1 MIAGKKSLGQ
11 HFLKDENIAGK
22 IIEEFTNENPCEVV
36 LEVGP
41 GTGVLTKYFLQQSS
55 IKFFAVETDA
65 RMVTFLRGKYPS
77 LMHSLIYHDFLT
89 FDLKSLNVKSLSIV
103 GNFPYNISTQILFR
117 VFENKEMIPFVV
129 GMFQKEVAKR
139 IASVHGNKE
148 YGILS
153 VLLQA
158 HYEVE
163 YLFEVPPACFV
174 PPPKVKSAVIRLKR
188 KKILTEIADENFFL
202 RLVKAGF
209 NQRRKTLRNSLNK
222 IVNDEKLLKAEIY
235 NKRAEQLSVM
245 DWIELSNHLHNI
257 SRLI

>member
-11 HFLKDENIAGK
+11 HFLKDENIAKK
-22 IIEEFTNENPCEVV
+22 IIAAFTSENPCEVI
-36 LEVGP
+36 LEIGP
-41 GTGVLTKYFLQQSS
+41 GTGVLTKYFLQQPS

-65 RMVTFLRGKYPS
+65 RMVAFLRGKYPS

-89 FDLKSLNVKSLSIV
+89 FDLKSLNVQTLSIV
-103 GNFPYNISTQILFR
+103 GNFPYNISSQILFR
-117 VFENKEMIPFVV
+117 VFENKEMVPFVV

-139 IASVHGNKE
+139 IASNHGNKE

-163 YLFEVPPACFV
+163 YLFEVPSTCFA

-188 KKILTEIADENFFL
+188 KKILPEIEKETFFL
-202 RLVKAGF
+202 QLVKAGF

-222 IVNDEKLLKAEIY
+222 MVNDEKLLKADIFH
-235 NKRAEQLSVM
+235 KRAEQLSVT
-245 DWIELSNHLHNI
+245 DWIELSNHLHNK
-257 SRLI
+257 LV

>member
-11 HFLKDENIAGK
+11 HFLKDENIAKK
-22 IIEEFTNENPCEVV
+22 IIEAFASENPCEAV
-36 LEVGP
+36 LEIGP

-65 RMVTFLRGKYPS
+65 RMVAFLRGKYPS

-89 FDLKSLNVKSLSIV
+89 FDLKSLNVQTLSIA
-103 GNFPYNISTQILFR
+103 GNFPYNISSQILFR
-117 VFENKEMIPFVV
+117 VLENKEMIPFVV

-139 IASVHGNKE
+139 ITANHGNKE

-158 HYEVE
+158 HYEAE
-163 YLFEVPPACFV
+163 YLFEVPSSCFV

-188 KKILTEIADENFFL
+188 KKIIAEIASESFFL
-202 RLVKAGF
+202 QLVKTGF
-209 NQRRKTLRNSLNK
+209 NQRRKTLRNSLSK
-222 IVNDEKLLKAEIY
+222 IVNDEKLLKADIF

-245 DWIELSNHLHNI
+245 DWIELSNHLH
-257 SRLI
+257 SKLV